1 MCEQVGM
8 KTLPPF
14 SSLAHLSCTG
24 LADHGRFH
32 VSLAEPLSTCLT
44 QSISLRLFI
53 CTMMGNFLLNH
64 GLNDYRHKVTA
75 DWSFEEHAHYT
86 LWFYMYLITDPRNYA
101 YDLGSF
107 CCVQPWGN
115 FHNGQNSF
123 RKAMAK
129 ELEKP
134 SSTGSPSFWSTYTNN
149 DWMGKW
155 GRGSNILKNISRP
168 SSLKRSREQ

>member
-1 MCEQVGM
+1 MVCASKWEW
-8 KTLPPF
+8 KL
-14 SSLAHLSCTG
+14 SHLSAPLPTFHVSG

-101 YDLGSF
+101 YDLGRVFAVSSLE
-107 CCVQPWGN
+107 VI
-115 FHNGQNSF
+115 ST
-123 RKAMAK
+123 MAK
-129 ELEKP
+129 TL
-134 SSTGSPSFWSTYTNN
+134 S
-149 DWMGKW
+149 GKQW
-155 GRGSNILKNISRP
+155 QKSW
-168 SSLKRSREQ
+168 RSRLPLEALPSEAHIPTMTGWANEAEGAISWKIFPDHQV